1 VTFWALLLHWAL
13 VVSGLIYFVSRSYIF
28 GEVRTRIGLLLT
40 SAVQHA
46 HISAG
51 LRDWLRI
58 MIYCPAC
65 IGFWIGVGATP
76 LWPYDGFGQPLG
88 SGIAAMLL
96 GSLLSEYWTA
106 PVFEAEGEWWGESPK
121 REDDDETQE
130 EKSEGSDGS
139 D

>member
-1 VTFWALLLHWAL
+1 LGREVAVTFWPLLLHWVLIVA
-13 VVSGLIYFVSRSYIF
+13 GLIYLVSRSYIF
-28 GEVRTRIGLLLT
+28 GAIRMRIGMLL
-40 SAVQHA
+40 QH
-46 HISAG
+46 SSW
-51 LRDWLRI
+51 RSFVRV

-96 GSLLSEYWTA
+96 GSLLAEHWTS
-106 PVFEAEGEWWGESPK
+106 PVFEGEGEWWGDPPE
-121 REDDDETQE
+121 RDDDDAEAE
-130 EKSEGSDGS
+130 EESEGSDGS